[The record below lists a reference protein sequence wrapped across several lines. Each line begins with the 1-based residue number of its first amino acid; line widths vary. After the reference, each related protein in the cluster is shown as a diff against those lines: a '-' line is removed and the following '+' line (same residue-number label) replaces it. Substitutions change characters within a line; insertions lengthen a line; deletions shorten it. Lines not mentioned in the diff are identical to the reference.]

1 MGVDFPEAQ
10 RLWGGDQAVRRKD
23 GKNARKDRVQKRG
36 RFNGVII
43 KLPMGTCIL
52 LPGGAV
58 TVVGVKSFSVIGKV
72 GNYLLSTIPAMGE
85 VPLEYEKPLEVCN
98 IVASM
103 STGHPIRLPD
113 LYRTLSPFVHM
124 VYTPEMFPGMTI
136 CLRGSLVGVV
146 FHSGKVNIT
155 GAKTLEDLKFAETTI
170 TQYLEQLLML
180 DDNL

>member
-10 RLWGGDQAVRRKD
+10 RLWGDQLVKCREGKTKRRVRK
-23 GKNARKDRVQKRG
+23 KG

-43 KLPMGTCIL
+43 KLPIATCIL

-72 GNYLLSTIPAMGE
+72 KNYLLSTIPAIGDAA
-85 VPLEYEKPLEVCN
+85 LEYGKPLKVCN

-103 STGHPIRLPD
+103 SIGHSVRLPD
-113 LYRTLSPFVHM
+113 RYRTLAPLVRM
-124 VYTPEMFPGMTI
+124 IYDPEMFPGMTI

-155 GAKTLEDLKFAETTI
+155 GAKTLADLKFAETTI
-170 TQYLEQLLML
+170 TQYLELPLL
-180 DDNL
+180 DD